1 MNLQMQAEM
10 AQFRVTGLQK
20 ENERGGKLRDIKKQ
34 QDKTE
39 SRVED
44 FENQAGIIGSIL
56 EEVKTGLEWVYFTR
70 LGFILIILGGF
81 EQICT
86 SQNKDNVGSYDLN

>member
-20 ENERGGKLRDIKKQ
+20 ENEHGGKLRDIKKQ

-39 SRVED
+39 SQAED
-44 FENQAGIIGSIL
+44 FENQAGIIGRIL
-56 EEVKTGLEWVYFTR
+56 DEVKTGLEWIYFTR
-70 LGFILIILGGF
+70 L
-81 EQICT
+81 
-86 SQNKDNVGSYDLN
+86 